1 MIAYY
6 SYGNLLG
13 LDSVFSGTLLS
24 NSFFLTEPYYPIQTQ
39 THYYYYYYY
48 YYKVLRK
55 AYLAILAL
63 DSS

>member
-6 SYGNLLG
+6 NYGNLLG

-39 THYYYYYYY
+39 THYYYYY
-48 YYKVLRK
+48 KVLRK

>member
-6 SYGNLLG
+6 NYGNLLG

-39 THYYYYYYY
+39 THYYYYYYE
-48 YYKVLRK
+48 VPRK